1 MSRHC
6 LCRLIQVVND
16 TPSLTHALS
25 HIPCAHTTP
34 VLGSHTPSSSPH
46 TTYTFLPLLHQL
58 PRFLSR
64 YIPPIYP
71 QATILCTP
79 PITSITTPIFP
90 LQYPH
95 FPFTLPPSPHYTTPI
110 SPLHYPHLPFTLPPP
125 PLYTTP
131 TSVLALGRFSRMSRS
146 RRLVMLAVAFALTPA
161 QVRIKTRAR
170 LELGE
175 IRALDYLSIACN

>member
-6 LCRLIQVVND
+6 LCRLIQVTND
-16 TPSLTHALS
+16 TPSLTHALYTYPVLTQPLFTHTLS
-25 HIPCAHTTP
+25 HTPCSHTFSHLPCAHN
-34 VLGSHTPSSSPH
+34 LCSHTH
-46 TTYTFLPLLHQL
+46 THFLT
-58 PRFLSR
+58 R

-79 PITSITTPIFP
+79 PI
-90 LQYPH
+90 
-95 FPFTLPPSPHYTTPI
+95 SP
-110 SPLHYPHLPFTLPPP
+110 
-125 PLYTTP
+125 YTTP

-161 QVRIKTRAR
+161 QVRIKTGAR

-175 IRALDYLSIACN
+175 IRALDYLSIQ